1 GALAVRD
8 RGGQQGGPLFLEAGS
23 RIQTLDTRRVPGTG
37 AIGGSF
43 TVRWR
48 GQDRTTASGK
58 RLINRLAIPPDPLQ
72 EFVHRRGAGLKAKM
86 VEALL
91 GAVVR
96 ETQSLSKPRAPR
108 GVGLGPDR
116 PEGLLVGG

>member
-1 GALAVRD
+1 MSSTCVHPGLWRSETVAASTEDPSALRPGAA
-8 RGGQQGGPLFLEAGS
+8 S
-23 RIQTLDTRRVPGTG
+23 RPWTPRRVPGTG

-91 GAVVR
+91 
-96 ETQSLSKPRAPR
+96 
-108 GVGLGPDR
+108 
-116 PEGLLVGG
+116 